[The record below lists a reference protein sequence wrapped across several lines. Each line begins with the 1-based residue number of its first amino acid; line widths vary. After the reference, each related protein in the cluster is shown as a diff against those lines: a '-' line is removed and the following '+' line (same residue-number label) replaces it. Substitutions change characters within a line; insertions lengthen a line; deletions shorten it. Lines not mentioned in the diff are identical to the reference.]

1 MTEKKKYYPE
11 LNAKINFPEMEKNIL
26 NFWEED
32 KTFEKS
38 VHNRDG
44 AAEFVF
50 YDGPP
55 FANGTPHYGHIMVS
69 YVKDAVARFQT
80 MNGKKVERRLG
91 WDCHGLPA
99 EMSAEKQLG
108 VSGRKQIEG
117 YGIEKFNNFCRTDVL
132 KYSNI
137 WVDMF
142 KRIGRWVDFSHDYKT
157 MNLPFMESVIHNFK
171 ELYDKG
177 LVYEDYRVLPYS
189 WAAETPLSN
198 FEVNLGYQEKVDN
211 AITVMFKL
219 ANGVVV
225 LSEQDKAD
233 AIYSNDSNTF
243 WPTQQVGYLC
253 DRHTLV
259 EVERVPAEV
268 VAGFYFYHAGEFY
281 TTEANLT
288 ALAKARAPELASLV
302 FVKMAETEQL
312 DDATLTE
319 HAEQFSEWAYPVAY
333 AVKAICSYK
342 GKLYRCVQ
350 AHSSQAD
357 WTPPA
362 TASLW
367 KEIGDPTVEYPE
379 WSQPLGAHDA
389 YALGDKVAH
398 NGKHWV
404 STAANNVWEP
414 GVYGWEEVTE

>member
-1 MTEKKKYYPE
+1 
-11 LNAKINFPEMEKNIL
+11 MEESAMYLITN
-26 NFWEED
+26 
-32 KTFEKS
+32 S
-38 VHNRDG
+38 
-44 AAEFVF
+44 
-50 YDGPP
+50 
-55 FANGTPHYGHIMVS
+55 ANLIVEICEHPC
-69 YVKDAVARFQT
+69 YV
-80 MNGKKVERRLG
+80 RR
-91 WDCHGLPA
+91 
-99 EMSAEKQLG
+99 Q
-108 VSGRKQIEG
+108 
-117 YGIEKFNNFCRTDVL
+117 
-132 KYSNI
+132 
-137 WVDMF
+137 
-142 KRIGRWVDFSHDYKT
+142 
-157 MNLPFMESVIHNFK
+157 
-171 ELYDKG
+171 
-177 LVYEDYRVLPYS
+177 
-189 WAAETPLSN
+189 
-198 FEVNLGYQEKVDN
+198 
-211 AITVMFKL
+211 

-259 EVERVPAEV
+259 EVESVPAEV

>member
-1 MTEKKKYYPE
+1 MYLIT
-11 LNAKINFPEMEKNIL
+11 N
-26 NFWEED
+26 
-32 KTFEKS
+32 S
-38 VHNRDG
+38 
-44 AAEFVF
+44 
-50 YDGPP
+50 
-55 FANGTPHYGHIMVS
+55 ANLIVEICEHPC
-69 YVKDAVARFQT
+69 YV
-80 MNGKKVERRLG
+80 RR
-91 WDCHGLPA
+91 
-99 EMSAEKQLG
+99 Q
-108 VSGRKQIEG
+108 
-117 YGIEKFNNFCRTDVL
+117 
-132 KYSNI
+132 
-137 WVDMF
+137 
-142 KRIGRWVDFSHDYKT
+142 
-157 MNLPFMESVIHNFK
+157 
-171 ELYDKG
+171 
-177 LVYEDYRVLPYS
+177 
-189 WAAETPLSN
+189 
-198 FEVNLGYQEKVDN
+198 
-211 AITVMFKL
+211 

-259 EVERVPAEV
+259 EVESVPAEV

-357 WTPPA
+357 WTRRLLQVSGRKSETLRSSTPNGLSPSA
-362 TASLW
+362 RMTPTRSATRWRITAST
-367 KEIGDPTVEYPE
+367 G
-379 WSQPLGAHDA
+379 
-389 YALGDKVAH
+389 
-398 NGKHWV
+398 
-404 STAANNVWEP
+404 
-414 GVYGWEEVTE
+414 

>member
-1 MTEKKKYYPE
+1 MYLIT
-11 LNAKINFPEMEKNIL
+11 N
-26 NFWEED
+26 
-32 KTFEKS
+32 S
-38 VHNRDG
+38 
-44 AAEFVF
+44 
-50 YDGPP
+50 
-55 FANGTPHYGHIMVS
+55 ANLIVEICEHPC
-69 YVKDAVARFQT
+69 YV
-80 MNGKKVERRLG
+80 
-91 WDCHGLPA
+91 
-99 EMSAEKQLG
+99 
-108 VSGRKQIEG
+108 RKQ
-117 YGIEKFNNFCRTDVL
+117 
-132 KYSNI
+132 
-137 WVDMF
+137 
-142 KRIGRWVDFSHDYKT
+142 
-157 MNLPFMESVIHNFK
+157 
-171 ELYDKG
+171 
-177 LVYEDYRVLPYS
+177 
-189 WAAETPLSN
+189 
-198 FEVNLGYQEKVDN
+198 
-211 AITVMFKL
+211 

-225 LSEQDKAD
+225 LREQDKAD

-259 EVERVPAEV
+259 EVEKVPAEV

>member
-1 MTEKKKYYPE
+1 MYLIT
-11 LNAKINFPEMEKNIL
+11 N
-26 NFWEED
+26 
-32 KTFEKS
+32 S
-38 VHNRDG
+38 
-44 AAEFVF
+44 
-50 YDGPP
+50 
-55 FANGTPHYGHIMVS
+55 ANLIVEICEHPC
-69 YVKDAVARFQT
+69 YV
-80 MNGKKVERRLG
+80 
-91 WDCHGLPA
+91 
-99 EMSAEKQLG
+99 
-108 VSGRKQIEG
+108 RKQ
-117 YGIEKFNNFCRTDVL
+117 
-132 KYSNI
+132 
-137 WVDMF
+137 
-142 KRIGRWVDFSHDYKT
+142 
-157 MNLPFMESVIHNFK
+157 
-171 ELYDKG
+171 
-177 LVYEDYRVLPYS
+177 
-189 WAAETPLSN
+189 
-198 FEVNLGYQEKVDN
+198 
-211 AITVMFKL
+211 

-259 EVERVPAEV
+259 EVESVPAEV

-357 WTPPA
+357 WTRRRLQVSGRKSETLRSSTPNGLSPSA
-362 TASLW
+362 HMTPMRSATRWHITAST
-367 KEIGDPTVEYPE
+367 G
-379 WSQPLGAHDA
+379 
-389 YALGDKVAH
+389 
-398 NGKHWV
+398 
-404 STAANNVWEP
+404 
-414 GVYGWEEVTE
+414 

>member
-1 MTEKKKYYPE
+1 MTWRW
-11 LNAKINFPEMEKNIL
+11 FPR
-26 NFWEED
+26 W
-32 KTFEKS
+32 
-38 VHNRDG
+38 
-44 AAEFVF
+44 
-50 YDGPP
+50 
-55 FANGTPHYGHIMVS
+55 
-69 YVKDAVARFQT
+69 
-80 MNGKKVERRLG
+80 
-91 WDCHGLPA
+91 
-99 EMSAEKQLG
+99 
-108 VSGRKQIEG
+108 
-117 YGIEKFNNFCRTDVL
+117 
-132 KYSNI
+132 
-137 WVDMF
+137 
-142 KRIGRWVDFSHDYKT
+142 RI
-157 MNLPFMESVIHNFK
+157 
-171 ELYDKG
+171 
-177 LVYEDYRVLPYS
+177 
-189 WAAETPLSN
+189 
-198 FEVNLGYQEKVDN
+198 
-211 AITVMFKL
+211 
-219 ANGVVV
+219 
-225 LSEQDKAD
+225 
-233 AIYSNDSNTF
+233 
-243 WPTQQVGYLC
+243 
-253 DRHTLV
+253 
-259 EVERVPAEV
+259 AEV

-367 KEIGDPTVEYPE
+367 KEIGDPTAEYPE

-398 NGKHWV
+398 SGKHWV